1 MSLWVRGY
9 GVKFNYLLSNE
20 WHISIYNCRC
30 TSTRKKFIAVVVRWL
45 DAATCK
51 CCNLLSLAFMKI
63 ALDSFS

>member
-1 MSLWVRGY
+1 MGLNLIICFPMNGIY
-9 GVKFNYLLSNE
+9 
-20 WHISIYNCRC
+20 IYNCRC
-30 TSTRKKFIAVVVRWL
+30 TSTRKKFIVVVVRWP